1 MTDYGPGPGYEPWP
15 EDPLYGDLGGQRGP
29 AAPVA
34 TGWDPHAPYDPY
46 ATGQQYLPGWD
57 NRQNPQEPY
66 PQGQFAPQQYP
77 PQEFPPQQYPPQQY
91 PPQQGQP
98 PQAYAPQQYPQQP
111 YPGQQGHPPQQGR
124 PGPAG
129 PYPGQGPAGP
139 YPGQGNQ
146 PYYGQNGGWGEA
158 EQTAE
163 WQQVPAG
170 PQAAAGEEFGREDGG
185 RDAFESHPFFDDPD
199 DADGSGRDTDAGP
212 GTDEDGHDDGHEGH
226 GAPEDDE
233 YADDEYDEDDR
244 RRLKKRRGNTKKRR
258 SGSACL
264 VMTLLFTGVA
274 GGGGYVGYQYWQNH
288 FAAPPDFPG
297 QGTGTVEVQIPD
309 GATLAVMGNILKKAG
324 VVESVDAF
332 TAAAAKS
339 GANLQGGTYELHLRM
354 SAAAAVALMMD
365 PTSQNA
371 LVIPEGFRAGQI
383 YARLD
388 QRLGLSSGTTQA
400 AARSADLGLPSYAN
414 GNPEGFL
421 FPSRYS
427 LSKSGKPADIL
438 ARMVRQAQ
446 AEYAKDDLVARA
458 RQIGMTPYQVII
470 IASLIQAE
478 AQQPQDFGKVSRV
491 IYNRLSQNMALGF
504 DSTINYALGRSTLH
518 TTTADTRLNSP
529 YNTYLHK
536 GLPPGP
542 IDNPGHEAIEAA
554 LNPEAGNW
562 LYFVTVKPGDT
573 RFTAS
578 AAEHERNVQAFNQY
592 QRTHGG
598 S

>member
-1 MTDYGPGPGYEPWP
+1 MTDYGRGPGYEPWP

-34 TGWDPHAPYDPY
+34 SGWDPYAPYDPY
-46 ATGQQYLPGWD
+46 ATGQQYLPGWEG
-57 NRQNPQEPY
+57 RQPPQEPY
-66 PQGQFAPQQYP
+66 PQPQFVPQQYP
-77 PQEFPPQQYPPQQY
+77 PQQGPPQQY

-98 PQAYAPQQYPQQP
+98 PQGYAPQQYPQQP
-111 YPGQQGHPPQQGR
+111 YPQQPGQQGR

-129 PYPGQGPAGP
+129 PYPG
-139 YPGQGNQ
+139 PGQQ
-146 PYYGQNGGWGEA
+146 PYYDPNGGWAGA
-158 EQTAE
+158 DQTAE

-170 PQAAAGEEFGREDGG
+170 PQAPAGDGFAQDDTAQDEFE
-185 RDAFESHPFFDDPD
+185 AHPFFS
-199 DADGSGRDTDAGP
+199 DGEGAGRDMDARP
-212 GTDEDGHDDGHEGH
+212 GTDEDGYDDGHDDRH
-226 GAPEDDE
+226 GDPEDDE
-233 YADDEYDEDDR
+233 YPDDEYSDDEEDGR
-244 RRLKKRRGNTKKRR
+244 RSKKRRGSSKKRR

-264 VMTLLFTGVA
+264 VMTLLFTGVV

-297 QGTGTVEVQIPD
+297 QGSGTVEVQIPD

-354 SAAAAVALMMD
+354 SAAAAIALMMD
-365 PTSQNA
+365 PASQNSII
-371 LVIPEGFRAGQI
+371 IPEGFRASQI

-388 QRLGLSSGTTQA
+388 RRLGLSSGTTQA
-400 AARSADLGLPSYAN
+400 AAKSADLGLPSYAN

-421 FPSRYS
+421 FPSRYG

-438 ARMVRQAQ
+438 AQMVKQAQ
-446 AEYAKDDLVARA
+446 AEYAKDDLEARA
-458 RQIGMTPYQVII
+458 QQMGMTPYQIII

-491 IYNRLSQNMALGF
+491 IYNRLAQHMALGF

-518 TTTADTRLNSP
+518 TTTADTRLDSP